1 MDTKLKQ
8 AEKLNKLRNQKA
20 LKLNRK
26 DPLDIEGICKISS
39 EGSKTVYLPHL
50 PVMITN
56 VSAWETLQFMQ

>member
-39 EGSKTVYLPHL
+39 
-50 PVMITN
+50 
-56 VSAWETLQFMQ
+56 